1 MLLCIQVELLRKQL
15 AVISKGEVPV
25 GEQNLGVVG
34 LSVLLKVPGLNKSLQ
49 GDYVVV
55 KSKSA

>member
-1 MLLCIQVELLRKQL
+1 MCIQVELLRKQL
-15 AVISKGEVPV
+15 DVRSKGEVPV